1 MRGQC
6 LPERFSIAYASF
18 RWQKFFLATGVAL
31 MNTIEIELN
40 EEQKLV
46 RQTARDFATEVVK
59 PLARKIDHEHYYPS
73 ELIPKLGALGF
84 MGINIQHEF
93 GGSGLDAVS
102 YALIIEELA
111 RVCASTSVIV
121 SAHNSLCSFP
131 IQEFG
136 TAEQKKKYLP
146 KLATAEFIG
155 CFALSEPGTG
165 SDAAR
170 QTCMAKKVGD
180 KWQIN
185 GVKNWI
191 TNAPVADICVL
202 FTMEKPEAKHKG
214 INCFIIELKNT
225 KGVFDGVSIG
235 RKEEKLGIC
244 GSPTASITFTD
255 TVVGNDQLLGVPGD
269 GFKIA
274 MKTLDGGRIGIA
286 AQAVGIAQAAF
297 EDALEYSKQRETFG
311 KKIAQHQS
319 IQNYLAEMSC
329 RINAARL
336 LTIHAAKLKNAGL
349 KYSRQAAEAKLFASA
364 TAMYCANKGIQIHGG
379 YGYVKD
385 FNAERYLRDAKIT
398 EIYEGT
404 SEIQRLVIAASLLE

>member
-1 MRGQC
+1 
-6 LPERFSIAYASF
+6 
-18 RWQKFFLATGVAL
+18 
-31 MNTIEIELN
+31 MNAIEIELN

-46 RQTARDFATEVVK
+46 RQTAQDFANEVVK
-59 PLARKIDHEHYYPS
+59 PLARKIDQQHYFPS
-73 ELIPKLGALGF
+73 ELIPKLGDLGF
-84 MGINIQHEF
+84 LGINIQHDF

-102 YALIIEELA
+102 YALIIEELS

-121 SAHNSLCSFP
+121 SAHNSLCIYP

-136 TAEQKKKYLP
+136 TSEQKKKYLP
-146 KLATAEFIG
+146 KLATGELIG

-170 QTCMAKKVGD
+170 QTCMAKKMGD
-180 KWQIN
+180 QWQIN

-191 TNAPVADICVL
+191 TNAPVADVCVL

-225 KGVFDGVSIG
+225 PGVSIG
-235 RKEEKLGIC
+235 KKEEKLGIC

-255 TVVGNDQLLGVPGD
+255 TVVENAQLLGVPGD

-286 AQAVGIAQAAF
+286 AQAVGIARAAL

-311 KKIAQHQS
+311 KQIAQHQS
-319 IQNYLAEMSC
+319 IQNYLADMSC
-329 RINAARL
+329 RIDAARL
-336 LTIHAAKLKNAGL
+336 LTIHAAKLKSAGL
-349 KYSRQAAEAKLFASA
+349 KYSRQAAEAKLFASE

>member
-1 MRGQC
+1 
-6 LPERFSIAYASF
+6 
-18 RWQKFFLATGVAL
+18 

-40 EEQKLV
+40 EEQRLV
-46 RQTARDFATEVVK
+46 RQTAQDFASEVVK
-59 PLARKIDHEHYYPS
+59 PLARKIDQQHYYPT

-84 MGINIQHEF
+84 MGINIDHDF

-121 SAHNSLCSFP
+121 SAHNSLCIYP

-136 TAEQKKKYLP
+136 TPEQKKKYLP
-146 KLATAEFIG
+146 KLATGELIG

-170 QTCMAKKVGD
+170 QTCMAKKAGEQ
-180 KWQIN
+180 WQIS

-225 KGVFDGVSIG
+225 AGVSIG
-235 RKEEKLGIC
+235 KKEEKLGIC

-255 TVVGNDQLLGVPGD
+255 TLVESNQLLGSPGD

-286 AQAVGIAQAAF
+286 AQAVGIAQAAL
-297 EDALEYSKQRETFG
+297 EDSLEYSKQREAFG
-311 KKIAQHQS
+311 KQISQHQS
-319 IQNYLAEMSC
+319 IQNYLADMSC
-329 RINAARL
+329 RIDAARL
-336 LTIHAAKLKNAGL
+336 LTIHAAKLKSAGL
-349 KYSRQAAEAKLFASA
+349 KYSRLAAEAKLFASE
-364 TAMYCANKGIQIHGG
+364 TAMFCANKGIQIHGG